1 MAKPC
6 AYHNYRSLELKHWVD
21 QKIHRE
27 GISRV
32 MVFSS
37 SMAQYANAGGAVRSV
52 IDFVDVDSEKWRQYS
67 RRHRWPLSWVY
78 RREGERLLAYEREV
92 AQWASVF
99 VTASASVFVTEEEAS
114 VFREKAP
121 DLTGSIRSI
130 VNGVDAEFFSPDR
143 SYEKPFSGDE
153 PTIVFTGMMDY
164 WANIDA
170 VDFFFW
176 WRCGRRGPAKW
187 SLTSCPVARTS
198 LFRHRSAHGRE
209 LTAILDGVRTTSAQ
223 TWRRRPYT
231 VVAAN
236 SSACTSRFTGANPK
250 APSSSTRRTY
260 SSNTRQD
267 GWREM
272 RASHDGVQL
281 TSDNIAVVESLLDSG
296 GRQLLVWKWYWVDGR
311 RTTSPLHAKLIEIAG
326 TLFEGSPA
334 AAGIVVY
341 APVLDDEE
349 AAKQSMTAFLDSAL
363 PGLAEELRALA
374 ETN

>member
-92 AQWASVF
+92 AQWAS
-99 VTASASVFVTEEEAS
+99 ASVFVTEEEAS

-170 VDFFFW
+170 VDWFARETFPLVRENHQKTRFVIVGA
-176 WRCGRRGPAKW
+176 RPDRAVEQLASLPGIEVTGRVADVRPYLAHANVVVAPLRVARGIQNKVLEAFAMARPVVA
-187 SLTSCPVARTS
+187 TSAAMKGLDIPEALRVHVADDVHGLATRVGKILDASSPTLEKFGRIAREWVQTRHDWTQTLRPVA
-198 LFRHRSAHGRE
+198 E
-209 LTAILDGVRTTSAQ
+209 LIG
-223 TWRRRPYT
+223 
-231 VVAAN
+231 
-236 SSACTSRFTGANPK
+236 
-250 APSSSTRRTY
+250 
-260 SSNTRQD
+260 
-267 GWREM
+267 
-272 RASHDGVQL
+272 
-281 TSDNIAVVESLLDSG
+281 
-296 GRQLLVWKWYWVDGR
+296 
-311 RTTSPLHAKLIEIAG
+311 
-326 TLFEGSPA
+326 
-334 AAGIVVY
+334 
-341 APVLDDEE
+341 
-349 AAKQSMTAFLDSAL
+349 
-363 PGLAEELRALA
+363 
-374 ETN
+374 